1 MGCVCSLLLQL
12 LVLRFVVAISNR
24 DFKFFLVLVFFFDLG
39 LPFELP
45 LKEAMSLVALPA
57 ETHCY
62 YWRPVSMVIGYLCLI
77 KFQIGVHN
85 EPVYL
90 AFTNMSIPLLEAEIF
105 PLPSI
110 LFPSCSRYL
119 SVFSFSSVFLRLP
132 ALQNAFK
139 KKSKLK

>member
-1 MGCVCSLLLQL
+1 MLIYIGNGMCLQ
-12 LVLRFVVAISNR
+12 FVVVVTGVEVCCCYKQQRLQILPCSC
-24 DFKFFLVLVFFFDLG
+24 FFLFDLG

-57 ETHCY
+57 ETHYY
-62 YWRPVSMVIGYLCLI
+62 YWRPVSMVVGYLCLI

-85 EPVYL
+85 GPVYL

-119 SVFSFSSVFLRLP
+119 SVFSFSILEASCSAECL
-132 ALQNAFK
+132 
-139 KKSKLK
+139 